1 MPTSILIDAN
11 LLVLLVVG
19 LTDKRL
25 IERHKNVSSYDA
37 DGFDLLVEKL
47 KEFSEVLLTPNT
59 LTEAYNLLRQIGEPE
74 RERLTLTL
82 GEFIKGRPERYIPS
96 EEASNE
102 ATFVRLGLTDAALMN
117 VGRVSRPVLLSADR
131 DLYLAASQ
139 EGFEALN
146 FAHLYDAKFG

>member
-59 LTEAYNLLRQIGEPE
+59 LTEA
-74 RERLTLTL
+74 
-82 GEFIKGRPERYIPS
+82 
-96 EEASNE
+96 
-102 ATFVRLGLTDAALMN
+102 
-117 VGRVSRPVLLSADR
+117 SRT
-131 DLYLAASQ
+131 YL
-139 EGFEALN
+139 
-146 FAHLYDAKFG
+146 KIV